1 MPIDFKSV
9 SRLVSCVDFARSE
22 GLEIRHGRIKCPYT
36 NGDTF
41 NMKLDNHDGRFFCF
55 ACNRSGDSIDLAAQV
70 WQTSKS
76 KAADELNQ
84 RFRLG
89 LTGETMTQDELE
101 RRERARQAARDH
113 QQRERQ
119 REISEWGAACE
130 AERAA
135 QQAIEGFTQ
144 ADCDKPEFDLA
155 LQRLCAAQ
163 LRCDVLQAA
172 RAGGYTV

>member
-1 MPIDFKSV
+1 MPGIEFAEV
-9 SRLVSCVDFARSE
+9 ARLVSCKDVANIA
-22 GLEIRHGRIKCPYT
+22 GLVIRHNRIQCPFH
-36 NGDTF
+36 GGKDF
-41 NMKLDNHDGRFFCF
+41 NFALYPDGRGFCF
-55 ACNRSGDSIDLAAQV
+55 VCGKNADSVSMAAAV
-70 WQTSKS
+70 WHIPQTQ
-76 KAADELNQ
+76 AADELNQ

-135 QQAIEGFTQ
+135 QQAIEQFTQ
-144 ADCDKPEFDLA
+144 ADCDKPEFDQA

-172 RAGGYTV
+172 RAGW